1 MDFIAD
7 LHIHSAYSRAT
18 SKDMNLESLY
28 RWAQLKGLAVVATG
42 DFTHPRWFAEMQ
54 EKLEPAEPGLYK
66 LKDDLCAPI
75 DAEVPE
81 SCRAA
86 VRFVLSAEVSTIYKK
101 NDRTRK
107 IHSVILSPDFAGA
120 GRLNARLQDMGAN
133 ITSDGRPIIGMD
145 CKRLLEF
152 ALAASPDNVLIPA
165 HIWTPHFSVLGAAS
179 GFDSLDECFEDLT
192 PEIFALETGLSSD
205 PAMNWTLSAL
215 DRFALVSNSDAHSP
229 AKLARE
235 ANIFACDFS
244 YPAMMKSLR
253 DKDPAGFKG
262 TLEFFPEEGK
272 YHLDGHRAC
281 NVRLTPQETRSHDG
295 LCPVCSRKVTVGV
308 MHRVC
313 LLADRAEGFRPLQ
326 AFGFESLIPLAEI
339 IAEVHGMGVNTKR
352 VKSEYEKLL
361 ARYGSELSILR
372 TCPTAGLRA
381 AGWELLAEAID
392 RMRCGQVSIN
402 PGYDGEYGTVGIVS
416 AAERHVKQPALF

>member
-18 SKDMNLESLY
+18 SRDMNLESLY

-42 DFTHPRWFAEMQ
+42 DFTHPRWFAELQ

-66 LKDDLCAPI
+66 LKDALAVPL
-75 DAEVPE
+75 DADIPE
-81 SCRAA
+81 SCRAP
-86 VRFVLSAEVSTIYKK
+86 VRFILSAEISTIYKK
-101 NDRTRK
+101 NNRTRK
-107 IHSVILSPDFAGA
+107 VHSVILSPDFAGA

-133 ITSDGRPIIGMD
+133 ITSDGRPIIGLD
-145 CKRLLEF
+145 CKLLLDY
-152 ALAASPDNVLIPA
+152 ALAASPGNVLIPA

-215 DRFALVSNSDAHSP
+215 DRYCLVSNSDAHSP

-235 ANIFACDFS
+235 ANIFSCDMS

-262 TLEFFPEEGK
+262 TIEFFPEEGK

-281 NVRLTPQETRSHDG
+281 NARLTPQETKSHDG
-295 LCPVCSRKVTVGV
+295 LCPVCGRKVTVGV
-308 MHRVC
+308 MHRVN
-313 LLADRAEGFRPLQ
+313 LLADRPEGFRPPQ
-326 AFGFESLIPLAEI
+326 APGFESLIPLAEI
-339 IAEVHGMGVNTKR
+339 IAEVHGMGVASKR
-352 VKSEYEKLL
+352 VTNEYAKLL
-361 ARYGSELSILR
+361 ARFGNELFILR
-372 TCPTAGLRA
+372 SYPVHDLAA
-381 AGWELLAEAID
+381 AGYELLAEALR
-392 RMRCGQVSIN
+392 RMRDGKVTIN
-402 PGYDGEYGTVGIVS
+402 PGYDGEYGTIGIVT
-416 AAERHVKQPALF
+416 ACERRVKQPALF

>member
-1 MDFIAD
+1 MEFIAD

-66 LKDDLCAPI
+66 LKDSLCLPI
-75 DAEVPE
+75 DADVPE

-107 IHSVILSPDFAGA
+107 VHSVILSPDFTGA
-120 GRLNARLQDMGAN
+120 GKLNARLQDIGAN

-179 GFDSLDECFEDLT
+179 GFDSIDECFEDLT

-215 DRFALVSNSDAHSP
+215 DRFVLVSNSDAHSP

-235 ANIFACDFS
+235 ANIFACDLS

-281 NVRLTPQETRSHDG
+281 NTRLTPQETRSYNG
-295 LCPVCSRKVTVGV
+295 LCPVCDRKVTVGV
-308 MHRVC
+308 MHRVN
-313 LLADRAEGFRPLQ
+313 LLADRDAGTRPPQ

-339 IAEVHGMGVNTKR
+339 IAEVHGMGVSTKR
-352 VKSEYEKLL
+352 VTSEYEKLL
-361 ARYGSELSILR
+361 VRYGSELSILR
-372 TCPTAGLRA
+372 TCPTADLRA
-381 AGWELLAEAID
+381 AGWELLADAID
-392 RMRCGQVSIN
+392 RVRRGEVDIN
-402 PGYDGEYGTVGIVS
+402 PGYDGQYGTVGIVS
-416 AAERHVKQPALF
+416 AGERRVKQPSLF

>member
-1 MDFIAD
+1 MEFIAD

-66 LKDDLCAPI
+66 LKDSLCAPL
-75 DAEVPE
+75 DADIPE
-81 SCRAA
+81 SCRAG
-86 VRFVLSAEVSTIYKK
+86 VRFILSAEVSTIYKK

-107 IHSVILSPDFAGA
+107 VHSVILSPDFAGA

-179 GFDSLDECFEDLT
+179 GFDSIDECFEDLT

-215 DRFALVSNSDAHSP
+215 DRFVLVSNSDAHSP

-235 ANIFACDFS
+235 ANIFACDMS
-244 YPAMMKSLR
+244 YPSMMKSLR
-253 DKDPAGFKG
+253 DKDQAGFKG

-281 NVRLTPQETRSHDG
+281 NTRLTPQETRSHNG
-295 LCPVCSRKVTVGV
+295 LCPVCGRKVTVGV
-308 MHRVC
+308 MHRVS
-313 LLADRAEGFRPLQ
+313 LLADRDAGARPPQ

-339 IAEVHGMGVNTKR
+339 IAEVHGMGVNTNR
-352 VKSEYEKLL
+352 VRNDYEKLL
-361 ARYGSELSILR
+361 VRYGSELSILR
-372 TCPTAGLRA
+372 TCPTADLRA

-392 RMRCGQVSIN
+392 RVRRGQVDIN
-402 PGYDGEYGTVGIVS
+402 PGYDGQYGAVGIVS
-416 AAERHVKQPALF
+416 AGERRVKQPALF

>member
-1 MDFIAD
+1 MEFIAD

-42 DFTHPRWFAEMQ
+42 DFTHPRWLAEMQ
-54 EKLEPAEPGLYK
+54 EKLEPAEPGLYR
-66 LKDDLCAPI
+66 LKDALCAPI

-81 SCRAA
+81 SCRAG

-101 NDRTRK
+101 NGRTRK
-107 IHSVILSPDFAGA
+107 VHNVILAPDFAGA

-179 GFDSLDECFEDLT
+179 GFDSIDECFEDLT
-192 PEIFALETGLSSD
+192 REIFALETGLSSD

-215 DRFALVSNSDAHSP
+215 DRFTLVSNSDAHSP

-235 ANIFACDFS
+235 ANIFACDLS

-253 DKDPAGFKG
+253 DKDTAGFKG

-281 NVRLTPQETRSHDG
+281 DTRLTPQETRSHDG
-295 LCPVCSRKVTVGV
+295 LCPVCGRKVTVGV
-308 MHRVC
+308 MHRVS
-313 LLADRAEGFRPLQ
+313 LLADRAEGFRPEQ
-326 AFGFESLIPLAEI
+326 AAGFQSLIPLAEI

-352 VKSEYEKLL
+352 VQGEYAKLL
-361 ARYGSELSILR
+361 SRYGNELSILR
-372 TCPTAGLRA
+372 TCPTADLRA

-392 RMRCGQVSIN
+392 RMRRGQVEIN

-416 AAERHVKQPALF
+416 DGERRVKQPPLF

>member
-1 MDFIAD
+1 MEFIAD

-66 LKDDLCAPI
+66 LKDALCRPL
-75 DAEVPE
+75 DAGIPD

-86 VRFVLSAEVSTIYKK
+86 VRFILSAEVSTIYKK

-107 IHSVILSPDFAGA
+107 VHSVILAPDFAGA
-120 GRLNARLQDMGAN
+120 GRLNARLQDIGAN

-152 ALAASPDNVLIPA
+152 TLAASPDNVLIPA

-179 GFDSLDECFEDLT
+179 GFDSIEECFEDLT

-205 PAMNWTLSAL
+205 PAMNWLLSAL
-215 DRFALVSNSDAHSP
+215 DRFVLVSNSDAHSP

-235 ANIFACDFS
+235 ANIFACDKT
-244 YPAMMKSLR
+244 YPAMMKALR
-253 DKDPAGFKG
+253 EKDPAGFKG

-281 NVRLTPQETRSHDG
+281 TTRLTPQETQKNNG
-295 LCPVCSRKVTVGV
+295 LCPVCGRKVTVGV
-308 MHRVC
+308 MHRVS
-313 LLADRAEGFRPLQ
+313 LLADRDTGFRPPQ

-339 IAEVHGMGVNTKR
+339 IAEVHGMGVNSKR
-352 VKSEYEKLL
+352 ITGEYEKLL
-361 ARYGSELSILR
+361 VRYGSELSILR
-372 TCPTAGLRA
+372 ACPTADLCA

-392 RMRCGQVSIN
+392 RMRSGRVDIN

-416 AAERHVKQPALF
+416 AAERRVKQPALF